1 MMAGQKQSHRQR
13 SAQQQVQGGFVAV
26 GCTIGAQAHQNCF
39 VIFANAGVQG
49 FDAHDE
55 AKRHGHF
62 ANGDQ
67 VGVGIIDGLDRG
79 AAGLACEQVL
89 NRVVLNAGDVSCCR
103 GIAGHQQGGQDR
115 GFHQI
120 SSFMVSTARK
130 AWGGCVALS
139 SVLQSQQQPG
149 RVAIA
154 ASGPLSWGR
163 GFSAVLSPFI
173 LPRKLGRRALA
184 LRLFFAGCA
193 DD

>member
-1 MMAGQKQSHRQR
+1 MMGGLKQSYRQR
-13 SAQQQVQGGFVAV
+13 SAQQQVQGGFVTV
-26 GCTIGAQAHQNCF
+26 GYAIGAQSHQNRF

-55 AKRHGHF
+55 TKGHGHF

-67 VGVGIIDGLDRG
+67 VGVGIVDGADCG

-89 NRVVLNAGDVSCCR
+89 NRVVLDAGDVSCCR
-103 GIAGHQQGGQDR
+103 GSAGHQQGGQDR
-115 GFHQI
+115 GFHRV

-139 SVLQSQQQPG
+139 SALQSQQQPG

-163 GFSAVLSPFI
+163 GFSAVLPPF
-173 LPRKLGRRALA
+173 LTPSETWAQGFGLA
-184 LRLFFAGCA
+184 PLFRGVRG
-193 DD
+193 